1 MNTRLVLFDSLL
13 KILHISSAQ
22 TLGGGERHLVD
33 LANALVTRGHEVFAA
48 VRPDSP
54 LRAHLTGIARENIV
68 TLPLRNA
75 LDAPSARSLAR
86 ATRKH
91 DIEIVHAHMARDYP
105 LASYA
110 VRRNPGA
117 RLIITR
123 HVLFPL
129 NRLHTITLSQVAR
142 VIAVSEAVARELRAR
157 ALVPLERIVV
167 VPNGIDVQR
176 FDCAKSQF
184 DRAAFCRLWKVPE
197 DCLLV
202 GAVGEI
208 KSLKG
213 HEDFVRAAAIVVR
226 RFPNV
231 HFLIAGKDSSRTGE
245 HSAVLEDLI
254 AKLDLAKQVHLVG
267 WLDDVAPFYCAL
279 DVFVSASRTESFGLA
294 IVEAMACGAAVVATE
309 TEGAKEILE
318 NGATGLLTPIG
329 GIEALAAAVMALL
342 EDETMHHQIGA
353 RARQAAQERF
363 SLERMVS
370 ATEMIYRES
379 LSTP

>member
-1 MNTRLVLFDSLL
+1 L

-54 LRAHLTGIARENIV
+54 VIAELTGLPRENIV

-75 LDAPSARSLAR
+75 LDAPSARNLDR
-86 ATRKH
+86 FTRKH
-91 DIEIVHAHMARDYP
+91 EIEIVHAHMARDYP

-142 VIAVSEAVARELRAR
+142 VIAVSEAVARELRAQ
-157 ALVPLERIVV
+157 ALMPLERIVV

-176 FDCAKSQF
+176 FDNPRSQF
-184 DRAAFCRLWKVPE
+184 DRAGFRRRWKIPE

-213 HEDFVRAAAIVVR
+213 QEDFVRAAAIVAR

-231 HFLIAGKDSSRTGE
+231 HFLIAGRDSSRTGE
-245 HSAVLEDLI
+245 HRAALEDLI
-254 AKLDLAKQVHLVG
+254 AKLDLAKHVHLVG
-267 WLDDVAPFYCAL
+267 WLDDVAPLYCAL
-279 DVFVSASRTESFGLA
+279 DIFVSASQTESFGLA
-294 IVEAMACGAAVVATE
+294 IVEAMACGRAVVATE
-309 TEGAKEILE
+309 TEGAKEIIE
-318 NGATGLLTPIG
+318 NGETGLLAPIG
-329 GIEALAAAVMALL
+329 GVEALATAVMALL
-342 EDETMHHQIGA
+342 EDETMRRQIGA
-353 RARQAAQERF
+353 RARQVAQERF
-363 SLERMVS
+363 SLERMVD
-370 ATEMIYRES
+370 ATETIYRES
-379 LSTP
+379 LLTP

>member
-1 MNTRLVLFDSLL
+1 M

-22 TLGGGERHLVD
+22 TLGGGERHLAD
-33 LANALVTRGHEVFAA
+33 LANALVTRGHEVFAV
-48 VRPDSP
+48 VRPGSP
-54 LRAHLTGIARENIV
+54 LIAELTGLPRENMS

-86 ATRKH
+86 FIRKH
-91 DIEIVHAHMARDYP
+91 EIEIVHAHMARDYP

-110 VRRNPGA
+110 VRRNPDA
-117 RLIITR
+117 TLVVTR

-129 NRLHTITLSQVAR
+129 NRLHTITLSHAAR
-142 VIAVSEAVARELRAR
+142 VIAVSEAVARQLRTQG
-157 ALVPLERIVV
+157 LVPRERIVV

-176 FDCAKSQF
+176 FENARSQF
-184 DRAAFCRLWKVPE
+184 DRIGFCRRWKIPA

-213 HEDFVRAAAIVVR
+213 HEDFARAAAIVAR

-245 HSAVLEDLI
+245 HRAALEDLI
-254 AKLDLAKQVHLVG
+254 AKLDLTKHVHLVG
-267 WLDDVAPFYCAL
+267 WLDDVAQFYCAL
-279 DVFVSASRTESFGLA
+279 DVLVSASHTESFGLA
-294 IVEAMACGAAVVATE
+294 IVEAMACGTAVVATE
-309 TEGAKEILE
+309 TEGAKEIIAS
-318 NGATGLLTPIG
+318 GDTGLLAPIG
-329 GIEALAAAVMALL
+329 GIEALARAVMTLL
-342 EDETMHHQIGA
+342 EDEIMRHQIGA
-353 RARQAAQERF
+353 CARQAAQERF
-363 SLERMVS
+363 TLHQMVD
-370 ATEMIYRES
+370 AIETIYRES

>member
-1 MNTRLVLFDSLL
+1 M

-22 TLGGGERHLVD
+22 TLGGGERHLAD
-33 LANALVTRGHEVFAA
+33 LANALVTRGHEVFAV
-48 VRPDSP
+48 VRPGSP
-54 LRAHLTGIARENIV
+54 LIAELTGLPRENMS

-86 ATRKH
+86 FIRKH
-91 DIEIVHAHMARDYP
+91 EIEIVHAHMARDYP

-117 RLIITR
+117 KLVVTR

-129 NRLHTITLSQVAR
+129 NRLHSITLSHAAR
-142 VIAVSEAVARELRAR
+142 VIAVSEAVARQLRAQG
-157 ALVPLERIVV
+157 LVPRERIVV

-176 FDCAKSQF
+176 FENARSQF
-184 DRAAFCRLWKVPE
+184 DRIGFCRRWKIPA

-213 HEDFVRAAAIVVR
+213 HEDFARAAAIVAR

-245 HSAVLEDLI
+245 HRAALEDLI
-254 AKLDLAKQVHLVG
+254 ARLDLTKHVHLVG
-267 WLDDVAPFYCAL
+267 WLDDVAQFYCAL
-279 DVFVSASRTESFGLA
+279 DVLVSASHTESFGLA
-294 IVEAMACGAAVVATE
+294 IVEAMACGTAVVATE
-309 TEGAKEILE
+309 TEGAREIIQ
-318 NGATGLLTPIG
+318 NGESGLLAPIG
-329 GIEALAAAVMALL
+329 GIEALARVVMSLL
-342 EDETMHHQIGA
+342 EDETMRRQL
-353 RARQAAQERF
+353 RVCARQAAQKRF
-363 SLERMVS
+363 SLERMVD
-370 ATEMIYRES
+370 ATETIYRES
-379 LSTP
+379 LATP